1 MSLVTTVIGI
11 SERAVQDTAN
21 LATTSGVNCT
31 DIVSG
36 VSGCLPGP
44 TIDRGME
51 TLKCTDNRLKD
62 HVLPI
67 DREKRFYVIH
77 DRLFATGE
85 QLDEKR
91 KRSGLFR
98 QLSML
103 PKTRVFERE
112 TVALYKEVHRTSQ
125 WFESVH
131 GRRYTPCAFI
141 CISATT
147 TTSID
152 GRASHGIIACDD
164 FRHPDGLGR
173 AFRYGTGIAGY
184 RTTIPA
190 ACWCSVDGSIELL
203 PRTPQNPTNL
213 KTGPDMEDPAGVVE
227 GQNEVPE

>member
-1 MSLVTTVIGI
+1 MLF
-11 SERAVQDTAN
+11 DTAN

-131 GRRYTPCAFI
+131 GRRYTPSVHTVDSTWSKVEHPTGSSPAM
-141 CISATT
+141 
-147 TTSID
+147 TSDIPTD
-152 GRASHGIIACDD
+152 SEERSDTVPESQVIEQPFLQH
-164 FRHPDGLGR
+164 
-173 AFRYGTGIAGY
+173 AG
-184 RTTIPA
+184 
-190 ACWCSVDGSIELL
+190 CSVDGSIELL